1 LELRIRGGQ
10 SSDLLTFAS
19 AVRRMFDLSADP
31 ARISEV
37 LQRDPALQ
45 ARVVMRRGLRLAG
58 IWDPFECAVRLIV
71 GHGHSPATTRL
82 LLARLVRCAGQRVAE
97 DAEDLQWLFPHAAA
111 LAGADLAGIGLS
123 GETGETLRA
132 LAHSLRDLDNGT
144 HHFGEAVLE
153 AVHRLGRP
161 AGASEECL
169 SLFGLG
175 EPDALPC
182 DDDTLRQQLSLG
194 DTPLTRA
201 ELEARAELW
210 RPFRGYAAILI
221 WNAAATHPDVPA
233 ITAQAVGR
241 FQQRPAQMRKA

>member
-1 LELRIRGGQ
+1 
-10 SSDLLTFAS
+10 
-19 AVRRMFDLSADP
+19 
-31 ARISEV
+31 
-37 LQRDPALQ
+37 
-45 ARVVMRRGLRLAG
+45 
-58 IWDPFECAVRLIV
+58 
-71 GHGHSPATTRL
+71 
-82 LLARLVRCAGQRVAE
+82 VAE
-97 DAEDLQWLFPHAAA
+97 DAEELQWLFPHAAA

-123 GETGETLRA
+123 GETGETLCA
-132 LAHSLRDLDNGT
+132 LAQSLRDLDNGT

-182 DDDTLRQQLSLG
+182 DDDTLRQQLSLR
-194 DTPLTRA
+194 DTPLTRV

-221 WNAAATHPDVPA
+221 WNAAAADPEVPA
-233 ITAQAVGR
+233 ITAQPVGR
-241 FQQRPAQMRKA
+241 FQRRPAQMRKA